1 MVKTCVFAQ
10 TTVGEKERGQ
20 KVKRNL
26 SGFLLPICSVWAESA
41 WRCLLSFGFAIKIA
55 SILVMK
61 KQACVLL
68 CLLRWRPSHGCYQ
81 TQQKGGKRERVL
93 NQSWNKYSRKMHLFF
108 VHRLVSTLPPPP
120 PPPPSSPPLLNRQT
134 VLRATAGITCQ
145 ASGALP
151 LFFSFFFANGL
162 ICWGMGEG
170 VKGSPNFTGDGFT
183 LLSFIS
189 N

>member
-1 MVKTCVFAQ
+1 M
-10 TTVGEKERGQ
+10 KERGQ

-41 WRCLLSFGFAIKIA
+41 WRCLLSFGFAIKTA

-68 CLLRWRPSHGCYQ
+68 YLLRWRPRHGCYQ
-81 TQQKGGKRERVL
+81 TQQKGGRE
-93 NQSWNKYSRKMHLFF
+93 SWISPGTNIPERCICFLFTA
-108 VHRLVSTLPPPP
+108 L
-120 PPPPSSPPLLNRQT
+120 SPPFPHHHRRHPPHLPSWTDRQCSVPQLVLLVRQ
-134 VLRATAGITCQ
+134 VGL
-145 ASGALP
+145 SP
-151 LFFSFFFANGL
+151 FFFFFFANGL